1 MPGTPVLYAEYLQ
14 SHKIGLSS
22 MTFVEPPAFGDET
35 HPFVLA
41 RGRVLN
47 QPERPID
54 IQEVRGRNLI
64 ERDDFVEVHP
74 EDAVALGINE
84 GDEVHVM
91 YEGGGFY
98 GRASLGGAQ
107 RGMLS
112 VTTLFGQM
120 ITDIERDR
128 SPDPMLKIDG
138 LPLVPASIV
147 KVAVGA
153 AAD

>member
-1 MPGTPVLYAEYLQ
+1 MYEEYLQ
-14 SHKIGLSS
+14 SNKIALAP
-22 MTFVEPPAFGDET
+22 MTFVEPPVHTDEV

-47 QPERPID
+47 QPERSPS

-64 ERDDFVEVHP
+64 ERDDTVVVHP
-74 EDAVALGINE
+74 DDAAALGIND

-98 GRASLGGAQ
+98 GRANLGDTQ
-107 RGMLS
+107 RGLLS

-128 SPDPMLKIDG
+128 SPDPMLKIEG
-138 LPLVPASIV
+138 LPLVAASIV

>member
-1 MPGTPVLYAEYLQ
+1 
-14 SHKIGLSS
+14 
-22 MTFVEPPAFGDET
+22 MTFVEPPAHGDNT

-64 ERDDFVEVHP
+64 ERDDIVEVHP
-74 EDAVALGINE
+74 DDAATLGINE

-91 YEGGGFY
+91 HPDGGFY
-98 GRASLGGAQ
+98 ARASLSGTQ

-112 VTTLFGQM
+112 LTTLFGQL